1 MARRIRWQIVAAVAS
16 SLLVSLLLGQL
27 ALSTTA
33 VSQPLVGGTYVE
45 AVPGVPRQI
54 IPLFNDPL
62 SDPSGRDIGALVFD
76 GLTRIGFDGLPQGA
90 LAESWQVEQ
99 GGTVYIFRLR
109 EDVRWHD
116 GEPFSADDV
125 IFTIRAIQDGDFEGD
140 PALANLWSNVL
151 VDRIDDATVRFTLSA
166 PYAAFASAARV
177 PIMPAHLLED
187 TPIEEWADSE
197 FAQQPVGTGPYLLDE
212 LSGDRATLQ
221 ANIHYF
227 AGRPFVNR
235 FVLRFIDAPQAAV
248 PLLDRGDIQAL
259 GASSTLAPQLGQI
272 ALPPT
277 FRRLS
282 LPLDE
287 YVTLS
292 FNLRE
297 APLDDLSLRR
307 SLATG
312 LDKNALVEQV
322 YNGQVVRITSPIL
335 PGWLPYDPTVGWYQ
349 YNVEQ
354 AAQQL
359 DTLGYEQQND
369 GIRARNG
376 ERLSFTLLTDNDPG
390 RLAAAQEIARQW
402 GTLGVQI
409 EIIELDRATLRQ
421 RLQEHD
427 FMLAIHGWARLGAD
441 PDVFELWHSSQAED
455 GLNYAGLR
463 DDTIDELLL
472 DGRIELDLAARNA
485 AYGAFQRRWIEL
497 VPGIM
502 LYQPLYTFTVSNNID
517 GLGFEQLQPGSQ
529 RLLVGREDRYRHVTR
544 WFINSSREIRG
555 TLR

>member
-16 SLLVSLLLGQL
+16 SLLVGMLLGQL

-33 VSQPLVGGTYVE
+33 VSQPLAGGTYVE
-45 AVPGVPRQI
+45 AVPGVPGQI
-54 IPLFNDPL
+54 IPLLNDPL
-62 SDPSGRDIGALVFD
+62 TDPSGRDIGALVFD

-90 LAESWQVEQ
+90 LAESWQIEQ

-109 EDVRWHD
+109 DDVRWHD

-125 IFTIRAIQDGDFEGD
+125 VFTIRTIQDDNFQGD
-140 PALANLWSNVL
+140 PALANLWNSVV
-151 VDRIDDATVRFTLSA
+151 VDRIDDSTVRFTLSA
-166 PYAAFASAARV
+166 PYAAFASAARL

-187 TPIEEWADSE
+187 MPIEEWADSA

-212 LSGDRATLQ
+212 LTGDRATLQ

-227 AGRPFVNR
+227 AGRPFINR
-235 FVLRFIDAPQAAV
+235 FELRFIDAPQAAV
-248 PLLDRGDIQAL
+248 PLLSEGTIQAL
-259 GASSTLAPQLGQI
+259 GASTTLAPQLGQVT
-272 ALPPT
+272 LPPNLQQ
-277 FRRLS
+277 LS

-297 APLDDLSLRR
+297 SPLDDLGLRR
-307 SLATG
+307 TLATG
-312 LDKNALVEQV
+312 LNKSALVEQV
-322 YNGQVVRITSPIL
+322 YDGQVVLIKSPIL
-335 PGWLPYDPTVGWYQ
+335 PGWLPYDPTISWYT

-359 DTLGYEQQND
+359 DTLGYEQQSD

-376 ERLSFTLLTDNDPG
+376 EPLRFTLLTDNDPG

-402 GTLGVQI
+402 GELGIRI
-409 EIIELDRATLRQ
+409 EISELDRATLRQ
-421 RLQEHD
+421 RLQDHD

-441 PDVFELWHSSQAED
+441 PDVFELWHSSQADD

-463 DDTIDELLL
+463 DNTVDEMLLS
-472 DGRIELDLAARNA
+472 GRTELDLAARNA
-485 AYGAFQRRWIEL
+485 AYGEFQRRWIEL

-502 LYQPLYTFTVSNNID
+502 LYQPLYTFTVNNNI
-517 GLGFEQLQPGSQ
+517 GGFGFEQSQLGNQ

-544 WFINSSREIRG
+544 WFIHSSREIRG